1 MSNVVKLQIEKILH
15 EKKITKTAFAEMLG
29 IKKQNVNLLLE
40 TRNIDKIQEIADAL
54 GVDFNDLLFEKK
66 VEVASSINGYVE
78 VDSEIYPI
86 KSREQFVTLIDKVNG
101 IVHIP
106 SCTRGENLKENIEA
120 FYYKS
125 ISNNAESGAIMMRY
139 GINEAFTLS
148 YDSDFKRFGLTICKG
163 DGVTEYISFDFAKY
177 NQPQMREKN
186 YLVDDIMDFIE
197 DVYE

>member
-1 MSNVVKLQIEKILH
+1 MEKVSNMVKLQIEKILR

-54 GVDFNDLLFEKK
+54 GVDFNDLLFEKR
-66 VEVASSINGYVE
+66 VEVAPSINGYVE

-86 KSREQFVTLIDKVNG
+86 KSREQLLTLIDRVNG

-106 SCTRGENLKENIEA
+106 SCIKGANLKENIEA

-125 ISNNAESGAIMMRY
+125 ISNAESGAIMMRY
-139 GINEAFTLS
+139 GINEVFTLT
-148 YDSDFKRFGLTICKG
+148 YDSEMSKFHRTICRG
-163 DGVTEYISFDFAKY
+163 NGITEYMVY
-177 NQPQMREKN
+177 NVSEFENQNVNRILINE
-186 YLVDDIMDFIE
+186 IMDFIE
-197 DVYE
+197 YVYE